1 MVGVGVIRGVF
12 DGDDVGPRVV
22 GGDVV
27 GSGVVVGVL
36 VGFVDGEFENFVRWW
51 VFAEGLVGI
60 SSL

>member
-27 GSGVVVGVL
+27 GSGVVVG
-36 VGFVDGEFENFVRWW
+36 W
-51 VFAEGLVGI
+51 
-60 SSL
+60 